1 MSAQNHLTS
10 TCYCLYQYHQP
21 QFYLN
26 QESGE
31 TITSICYAT
40 RIALVIG
47 FTLLLAGALANA
59 KTKATCGFA
68 HRHFLSVGGILCF
81 VHGIVSVAY
90 YVNATASAWEGPYP
104 TVHREVHSTTE
115 ATTQVV

>member
-1 MSAQNHLTS
+1 MH
-10 TCYCLYQYHQP
+10 
-21 QFYLN
+21 
-26 QESGE
+26 
-31 TITSICYAT
+31 AT
-40 RIALVIG
+40 RIALVVG
-47 FTLLLAGALANA
+47 FSLLLAGALANA

-90 YVNATASAWEGPYP
+90 YVNASSSAWVGAYP
-104 TVHREVHSTTE
+104 TVHRDIHTTTE

>member
-1 MSAQNHLTS
+1 
-10 TCYCLYQYHQP
+10 
-21 QFYLN
+21 
-26 QESGE
+26 
-31 TITSICYAT
+31 
-40 RIALVIG
+40 VVG
-47 FTLLLAGALANA
+47 FSLLLAGALANA
-59 KTKATCGFA
+59 KTKATCGFG

-90 YVNATASAWEGPYP
+90 YINTSTASAWEGAYP